1 MQLPEPPYYAVIFT
15 SRRTEGDNEYGETAA
30 RMAELATEQPGYL
43 GMESARDELGITVSY
58 WRDEESI
65 AAWRQHAEHTATRRR
80 GREQWYESFD
90 VQVAKVE
97 RAYRFSSRRR
107 Y

>member
-1 MQLPEPPYYAVIFT
+1 
-15 SRRTEGDNEYGETAA
+15 
-30 RMAELATEQPGYL
+30 MAELAAEQPGYL

-65 AAWRQHAEHTATRRR
+65 AAWRQHAEHTAASRR

-90 VQVAKVE
+90 VRVAKVE
-97 RAYRFSSRRR
+97 RAYRFTAPRQC
-107 Y
+107 